1 MRTICK
7 RVETLFNKF
16 SEKHFLK
23 QLTPLSEVTKVITS
37 DTSGRG
43 VVASSNIPAGALLG
57 IYPGTHISYKEFL
70 EKEQFVSRSVKS
82 AYMLSKDIIID
93 PTDMFGYLTDTPDHR
108 IALINEASPE
118 QQTNI
123 VAINTKRN
131 VWYIS
136 IQDIKAGE
144 ELFTNYGPQYK
155 RNYSSSDVGNLTFS
169 KDQIKILHEVSKR
182 YSWTRKGIKELIEEK

>member
-1 MRTICK
+1 MYN
-7 RVETLFNKF
+7 LLLNKF

-43 VVASSNIPAGALLG
+43 VVASTKIPAGALLG
-57 IYPGTHISYKEFL
+57 IYPGIHISYKEFL

-82 AYMLSKDIIID
+82 AYMFSKDIIID

-108 IALINEASPE
+108 IALINEASPKQE
-118 QQTNI
+118 TNI
-123 VAINTKRN
+123 AAINTKRN
-131 VWYIS
+131 IWYIS

-144 ELFTNYGPQYK
+144 ELFSYYGAQYQ
-155 RNYSSSDVGNLTFS
+155 REYSSSNTASRVFHE
-169 KDQIKILHEVSKR
+169 DQIQVLLQVAKKYRWAES
-182 YSWTRKGIKELIEEK
+182 GITGLLRN

>member
-1 MRTICK
+1 MYNS
-7 RVETLFNKF
+7 LLNKF
-16 SEKHFLK
+16 SEEHFLK
-23 QLTPLSEVTKVITS
+23 QLTPLSEITKVITS

-43 VVASSNIPAGALLG
+43 VIATIDIPAGTLLG
-57 IYPGTHISYKEFL
+57 IYPGAHISYIEFL

-82 AYMLSKDIIID
+82 AYMFSKDIIID

-108 IALINEASPE
+108 IALINEASPS

-123 VAINTKRN
+123 AAINTKRN

-136 IQDIKAGE
+136 IQDINAGA

-155 RNYSSSDVGNLTFS
+155 RNYSSSDVGNQTFS
-169 KDQIKILHEVSKR
+169 EDQIRILQKASKR
-182 YSWTRKGIKELIEEK
+182 FHWTRKGINELLEGK

>member
-1 MRTICK
+1 MYN
-7 RVETLFNKF
+7 LLLNKF
-16 SEKHFLK
+16 SEQHFLK
-23 QLTPLSEVTKVITS
+23 QLTPLSKTTKVITS

-43 VVASSNIPAGALLG
+43 VIATIDIPAGTLLG
-57 IYPGTHISYKEFL
+57 IYPGAHISYKEFL

-82 AYMLSKDIIID
+82 AYMFSKDIIID

-108 IALINEASPE
+108 IALINEASPS

-123 VAINTKRN
+123 AAINTKRN

-136 IQDIKAGE
+136 IQDINAGA

-155 RNYSSSDVGNLTFS
+155 RNYSSSDVGNQTFS
-169 KDQIKILHEVSKR
+169 KDQIKILQGLAAKYLWTKR
-182 YSWTRKGIKELIEEK
+182 GIGELLIILLN